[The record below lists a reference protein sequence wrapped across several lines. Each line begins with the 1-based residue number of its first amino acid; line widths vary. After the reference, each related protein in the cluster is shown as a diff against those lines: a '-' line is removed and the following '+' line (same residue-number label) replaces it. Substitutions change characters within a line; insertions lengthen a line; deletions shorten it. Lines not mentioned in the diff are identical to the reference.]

1 MSTDQPVCR
10 PAGQAIRV
18 LLGIFSRMTRYDEAP
33 VIFADPESVP
43 AAICQAAPV
52 EATTE
57 SC

>member
-1 MSTDQPVCR
+1 LS
-10 PAGQAIRV
+10 AGQAIRV

-33 VIFADPESVP
+33 VIFADPES
-43 AAICQAAPV
+43 ALTAICQAAPV